1 MECVPYLFCFLTS
14 SLAKGAGHGVLK
26 MPWLCMELILCGF
39 ISLRNWGF
47 LADRYLGYRWAVVLG
62 AGNDFGPR
70 IDGSRNAF
78 VFYIL
83 NWVSYYR
90 NGLFKPNM
98 TSIISNA
105 YHNHPEKKTVLI
117 QCTIWV

>member
-1 MECVPYLFCFLTS
+1 VGLFSLKRIPGGSLLRVP
-14 SLAKGAGHGVLK
+14 
-26 MPWLCMELILCGF
+26 P
-39 ISLRNWGF
+39 
-47 LADRYLGYRWAVVLG
+47 VVLG
-62 AGNDFGPR
+62 ALAMTLGHASMAVETPF
-70 IDGSRNAF
+70 
-78 VFYIL
+78 FYIL

-105 YHNHPEKKTVLI
+105 YHNHPEKKVLI